1 LKELAMADGQIVSI
15 SFGSHRHTLH
25 PGGLLRKPRTL
36 PGAEPAS
43 GTSFAA
49 LLARNAMLKK
59 ALDQE
64 RAASANMR
72 RILLGQTGEPTMVRD
87 ATTSGTAST
96 TAEDPVHSTQI
107 AASSAQATATTQ
119 TPQHDF
125 GFGLTKRQHE
135 VLGLVLAGHPSKNI
149 ACDLG
154 ISRRTVESHRAA
166 IMQRTGATSLP
177 ALARLAIGAEVGGD
191 CKGLVDT

>member
-1 LKELAMADGQIVSI
+1 MADGQIVSI
-15 SFGSHRHTLH
+15 SFGSHRHILH
-25 PGGLLRKPRTL
+25 PSGLHRKPRIH

-59 ALDQE
+59 ALVQE

-72 RILLGQTGEPTMVRD
+72 RILHGQTGELTMVRD
-87 ATTSGTAST
+87 ATTSGTARR
-96 TAEDPVHSTQI
+96 TAEDLV
-107 AASSAQATATTQ
+107 QATQGAATFQ
-119 TPQHDF
+119 TPQPDF
-125 GFGLTKRQHE
+125 GFGLTKRQNE
-135 VLGLVLAGHPSKNI
+135 VLSLVLAGHPSKNI

-191 CKGLVDT
+191 CKGFVNP